1 MFTVFFQRKSHEC
14 TLASISAGCKD
25 FLLSFGIRTLDLFFH
40 VVNVFRATYD
50 D

>member
-14 TLASISAGCKD
+14 TSASISAGSKD

-40 VVNVFRATYD
+40 VVNVFHATYD